1 MSYSRSM
8 SSARSSIISSTRTR
22 FCTGCCRCCAIP
34 AADAAP
40 RPAITSD
47 WRGQTATESGYR
59 LSVPLAAIPA
69 GQRGRE
75 QRPVADGTEQG
86 ERRAQLYG
94 IDLAEDHDR
103 IMSGEVLERLDAF
116 DKLGRAHV
124 GTPGT
129 N

>member
-1 MSYSRSM
+1 MRISDW
-8 SSARSSIISSTRTR
+8 SSDVCSSDL
-22 FCTGCCRCCAIP
+22 RCCAIP

-94 IDLAEDHDR
+94 IDLAQDHAR
-103 IMSGEVLERLDAF
+103 IMLGQVLERPAAF
-116 DKLGRAHV
+116 KSAESRFGKGCVSTCCSRWY
-124 GTPGT
+124 PYQ
-129 N
+129 

>member
-1 MSYSRSM
+1 MRISDW
-8 SSARSSIISSTRTR
+8 SSDVCSSDL
-22 FCTGCCRCCAIP
+22 RCCAIP

-75 QRPVADGTEQG
+75 QRPVADGPEQG

-94 IDLAEDHDR
+94 IDLPEDHEIDR
-103 IMSGEVLERLDAF
+103 ASCR
-116 DKLGRAHV
+116 GRV
-124 GTPGT
+124 CQYVSL
-129 N
+129 